1 MSAAQL
7 ERFEKIWPSLV
18 QIAKQQA
25 EAGKIDLEAL
35 KNIATI
41 GGVEA
46 GKLQGLFKLLLDLY
60 RTEKT
65 DMLTKDGEVLP
76 GTEIVTEEG
85 DTAIVPNWKT
95 PWNHN
100 TVREAARTALVC
112 LTQRRL
118 NNTAGRK
125 RTSTSSVDR
134 FLKTGLMPTVTV
146 PPSYG
151 DFSTA
156 DDYHALQN
164 RIAETNALFYK
175 LPAAIRAATR
185 TTLASGSRT

>member
-1 MSAAQL
+1 
-7 ERFEKIWPSLV
+7 
-18 QIAKQQA
+18 
-25 EAGKIDLEAL
+25 
-35 KNIATI
+35 
-41 GGVEA
+41 
-46 GKLQGLFKLLLDLY
+46 
-60 RTEKT
+60 
-65 DMLTKDGEVLP
+65 MLTKDGEVLP

-112 LTQRRL
+112 LDPTKTQQH
-118 NNTAGRK
+118 GREEADINVI
-125 RTSTSSVDR
+125 VDR

-175 LPAAIRAATR
+175 LPAAIRASYQNDPGLWLEDVNTR
-185 TTLASGSRT
+185 IANNDLEPLREMGMDVPSGTPKAPTEGGTTPGAPAPEPPKTGADAPVT

>member
-60 RTEKT
+60 RTEK
-65 DMLTKDGEVLP
+65 
-76 GTEIVTEEG
+76 
-85 DTAIVPNWKT
+85 N
-95 PWNHN
+95 
-100 TVREAARTALVC
+100 
-112 LTQRRL
+112 
-118 NNTAGRK
+118 
-125 RTSTSSVDR
+125 
-134 FLKTGLMPTVTV
+134 
-146 PPSYG
+146 
-151 DFSTA
+151 
-156 DDYHALQN
+156 
-164 RIAETNALFYK
+164 
-175 LPAAIRAATR
+175 
-185 TTLASGSRT
+185 